1 MPSLENVGI
10 SKRISR
16 LYSLD
21 WLEIPRGGHSDLITL
36 KGKITKRSQR
46 NTLNYFDCLEIVPNQ
61 KFDRL
66 PNIFQI
72 RVTFAFDLLK
82 AILVLVFTRKWEIRK
97 CVKLKL
103 FKKRSCTQMI
113 NRCQKD
119 FMLINN
125 FLEIN
130 KQIIGIW
137 FKFIL
142 TEFLSEWMCHPFL
155 LECDC
160 MCVTLRHLKTIC
172 HEPLETAYQY
182 LK

>member
-1 MPSLENVGI
+1 
-10 SKRISR
+10 
-16 LYSLD
+16 
-21 WLEIPRGGHSDLITL
+21 
-36 KGKITKRSQR
+36 
-46 NTLNYFDCLEIVPNQ
+46 
-61 KFDRL
+61 
-66 PNIFQI
+66 
-72 RVTFAFDLLK
+72 
-82 AILVLVFTRKWEIRK
+82 
-97 CVKLKL
+97 
-103 FKKRSCTQMI
+103 MI

-130 KQIIGIW
+130 KQIIGIR

-155 LECDC
+155 LECDY

-182 LK
+182 LKYMINMVWFMEYHWFLICELQVESGWHTVWSKPMTHPSAD